1 MYKPS
6 SRHQV
11 DEIRLSVSF
20 VDRAKSR
27 SYGWLTCCCS
37 VNIQV
42 VCKVLKI
49 RELSSHNIHDVTQE
63 SLFSVCRAS
72 ILELQI
78 SNKRLTK
85 QLNSTG
91 VSLATLQCGFH
102 LPLLS
107 TAIATTKY
115 TATRIQKIR
124 TKNSC
129 GLSKTWIESCDKRDK
144 FNCRNDNL
152 WSKWVIFLSFALYWV
167 IFLLFPLY

>member
-1 MYKPS
+1 MKTTEINSGRQKHMYKQS

-11 DEIRLSVSF
+11 DEIRLSASF

-91 VSLATLQCGFH
+91 
-102 LPLLS
+102 
-107 TAIATTKY
+107 
-115 TATRIQKIR
+115 
-124 TKNSC
+124 
-129 GLSKTWIESCDKRDK
+129 ESCD
-144 FNCRNDNL
+144 FAVWFSSSIAQYCNCHNQIYSNQNT
-152 WSKWVIFLSFALYWV
+152 KNTNQK
-167 IFLLFPLY
+167 

>member
-1 MYKPS
+1 MKTTKINS
-6 SRHQV
+6 GRQKHMHKQISRHQV
-11 DEIRLSVSF
+11 DEIWLSVSF

-27 SYGWLTCCCS
+27 SYEWLTCCCS

-78 SNKRLTK
+78 SSKRLTK

-91 VSLATLQCGFH
+91 VSLATLQCDFH
-102 LPLLS
+102 LPLLG
-107 TAIATTKY
+107 TAIATTK
-115 TATRIQKIR
+115 IQQPEYKKIR

-129 GLSKTWIESCDKRDK
+129 SLSQT
-144 FNCRNDNL
+144 
-152 WSKWVIFLSFALYWV
+152 
-167 IFLLFPLY
+167 

>member
-1 MYKPS
+1 MHKQS

-37 VNIQV
+37 VNVQV

-85 QLNSTG
+85 QLNNTG
-91 VSLATLQCGFH
+91 VSLATLQYGFH
-102 LPLLS
+102 LPLLG

-115 TATRIQKIR
+115 TATRIQKKYEPKIAVALAKHELNHLIEE
-124 TKNSC
+124 TKIIVVMIIYDQN
-129 GLSKTWIESCDKRDK
+129 E
-144 FNCRNDNL
+144 
-152 WSKWVIFLSFALYWV
+152 
-167 IFLLFPLY
+167 